1 MAGNVTAQNTSL
13 SGGSALTLQHY
24 SIPHGATALHWSPSS
39 VVGQA
44 MLMTTSSSS

>member
-13 SGGSALTLQHY
+13 SGGSALTLQH

-39 VVGQA
+39 AVGQA